1 MYIIVELVYL
11 YHRQT
16 NKEFGQ
22 LLKAT
27 RRAPTS
33 SRRGECEGDE
43 CSIRVKVQSTKMV

>member
-1 MYIIVELVYL
+1 M

-33 SRRGECEGDE
+33 SRRGDCEGDKS
-43 CSIRVKVQSTKMV
+43 SIRVKGEDTKMV